1 MKISNFGCPQCLSV
15 TILISI
21 LFCVLA
27 YNFSG
32 IFLPRTQLS
41 NEIDRAALSK
51 LTETKVNYEENV
63 THSQSK
69 GYIIPY
75 KLYEQ
80 QTSAARNLWGL
91 QLWANSVDMKVVEP
105 FISEHGMSF
114 QLLVNGTSSPLRFSD
129 MFDRDFWNSRT
140 TMKGCAPLVDWEEF
154 LNNAPRKT
162 ILAVPYNRDNAKH
175 YKVVDSID
183 DPSKIT
189 GKTKCYPTYFN
200 KLAMKYFTNLG
211 FHFVRE
217 VCIMFTSDNPM
228 TMEEFAQH
236 IFGQYKP
243 SDVTVIFAQWNGIR
257 ESRIN
262 LRGVKLTKDNTI
274 NVGLMP
280 SKKVIKDSDKYVQQF
295 VPAGRKYFGAMI
307 RVERILREL
316 IKKIG
321 FDKALKYMT
330 NCAAKL
336 AGLQQFKDHHEW
348 GRTLAI
354 DMGKLGSLGL
364 QTGCIKHQYC
374 GIDKLFNL
382 SFTSV
387 FGEDSWSIEEYE
399 DSFTQS
405 LSTHNSAY
413 IAQLQRTIAA
423 RSDCIIMI
431 GGKSN
436 FQSAAISYYKNF
448 HPNVT
453 KQCII
458 YHCYYG
464 VDAKL
469 KNIHIN

>member
-1 MKISNFGCPQCLSV
+1 MKITDFGCLCCLAV
-15 TILISI
+15 TFCINIAICILAYIFGVMILPVQPSYKMEPLDNVKHALKSI
-21 LFCVLA
+21 L
-27 YNFSG
+27 
-32 IFLPRTQLS
+32 
-41 NEIDRAALSK
+41 
-51 LTETKVNYEENV
+51 TENSVSYEGNV

-105 FISEHGMSF
+105 FISGHGMSF
-114 QLLVNGTSSPLRFSD
+114 ELLVKGTSNPLRFSD
-129 MFDRDFWNSRT
+129 IFDLNFWNSHT
-140 TMKGCAPLVDWEEF
+140 TMKDCAPLVDWQEF
-154 LNNAPRKT
+154 LQNSPRKT
-162 ILAVPYNRDNAKH
+162 ILVLPYSRKTAKH
-175 YKVVDSID
+175 RKVADSID
-183 DPSKIT
+183 DPSKII
-189 GKTKCYPTYFN
+189 GSRQCYSTNFSES
-200 KLAMKYFTNLG
+200 AMKYFTNLG

-217 VCIMFTSDNPM
+217 VCIMFAPDNPM

-257 ESRIN
+257 ERRIN
-262 LRGVKLTKDNTI
+262 LSGVKLKKENTI

-295 VPAGRKYFGAMI
+295 VTAGRKYFGVMVRA
-307 RVERILREL
+307 ERILIEL
-316 IKKIG
+316 SKLQG
-321 FDKALKYMT
+321 LDKALKYMT
-330 NCAAKL
+330 NCAVKL

-348 GRTLAI
+348 GRTLAT

-364 QTGCIKHQYC
+364 QDGCVRLHDC
-374 GIDKLFNL
+374 GAEKLFDL
-382 SFTSV
+382 FFTSI
-387 FGEDSWSIEEYE
+387 FGKDSWSIEEYE
-399 DSFTQS
+399 DSFTQP

-453 KQCII
+453 EQCII

-464 VDAKL
+464 VDV
-469 KNIHIN
+469 NI

>member
-1 MKISNFGCPQCLSV
+1 MKLSNCGCPHCLA
-15 TILISI
+15 LIFFI
-21 LFCVLA
+21 NIVFCVLT
-27 YNFSG
+27 YNFGSV
-32 IFLPRTQLS
+32 FLSKIQLS
-41 NEIDRAALSK
+41 KETDHVTLSK
-51 LTETKVNYEENV
+51 LSETTVNYEGNV

-105 FISEHGMSF
+105 FISGHGMSF
-114 QLLVNGTSSPLRFSD
+114 QLLVNGTSNPLRFSD

-189 GKTKCYPTYFN
+189 GKTKCYPTYFDN
-200 KLAMKYFTNLG
+200 LAMKYFTNLG
-211 FHFVRE
+211 FHFERE
-217 VCIMFTSDNPM
+217 VCIMFTPDNPM

-257 ESRIN
+257 QSRIN
-262 LRGVKLTKDNTI
+262 LKGVKLKKDNTI

-280 SKKVIKDSDKYVQQF
+280 SKRVIKDSDKYVQQF
-295 VPAGRKYFGAMI
+295 VPAGSKYFGVMV

-316 IKKIG
+316 IKLRG
-321 FDKALKYMT
+321 FDNAMEYLMQ
-330 NCAAKL
+330 CAAKL
-336 AGLQQFKDHHEW
+336 AELQQLKDHHKW
-348 GRTLAI
+348 GRTLAT
-354 DMGKLGSLGL
+354 DMGKLGSLGM
-364 QTGCIKHQYC
+364 QDGCIKHRNC
-374 GIDKLFNL
+374 GIDKLLGLFL
-382 SFTSV
+382 TSI
-387 FGEDSWSIEEYE
+387 FGKDGWSVEEYE

-405 LSTHNSAY
+405 PSADNSAY
-413 IAQLQRTIAA
+413 IAQVQRTIAA

-453 KQCII
+453 EQCIV

-464 VDAKL
+464 VDV
-469 KNIHIN
+469 KNSL